1 MQNVK
6 MLADVLDVARSSTDR
21 WYVTNGATA
30 VGPVNLELLTRGLE
44 AGKVPIS
51 SFIRHEAWKVW
62 RPVCELAEITNDDGE
77 EAADVGRISIEDV
90 FSGVSQPSI
99 AVEAPVEAPS
109 QPGTPPAQAPPTP
122 GAPLTT
128 GSPGGAPLTTG
139 SPGGAPEPA
148 GEVVSAASDRRDA
161 LLLLLA
167 AAVSR
172 GQAEVAMIHE
182 VADEGADAVCA
193 HGPQVFEALG
203 LRTRLLDPALLAAAA
218 GPIVISE
225 PTPGPA
231 GQAIIARLSLL
242 GVPVESAVML
252 PIRPHGRLFGT
263 IELGRRTAF
272 RPRDVAGLETLVE
285 AVVGKLEALAPR
297 RQN

>member
-51 SFIRHEAWKVW
+51 SFVRHEAWKVW
-62 RPVCELAEITNDDGE
+62 RPVCEIAEITDDNGE
-77 EAADVGRISIEDV
+77 LAGDVGRISIEDI
-90 FSGVSQPSI
+90 FGGVSQPSI
-99 AVEAPVEAPS
+99 PVEASS
-109 QPGTPPAQAPPTP
+109 QPSMPTAPAPAQSR
-122 GAPLTT
+122 GR
-128 GSPGGAPLTTG
+128 
-139 SPGGAPEPA
+139 APEPS
-148 GEVVSAASDRRDA
+148 GEIVAAAADRRDA

-172 GQAEVAMIHE
+172 GHAEVAMIHE
-182 VADEGADAVCA
+182 VADDGADAVCA
-193 HGPQVFEALG
+193 HGPQVFEAMG

-218 GPIVISE
+218 GAIVVSE

-285 AVVGKLEALAPR
+285 AVVCKLEAIASR